1 MRVQTLSDFLQQMGR
16 PRNYAVL
23 HFEHDVVHLVRG
35 RRRPV
40 LRWPRNLW
48 RRADPS
54 PNANAEGQQLDAD
67 IHVRGMCPIRQ
78 HSAVLPPGREQSQ
91 GHGQIGKAVH
101 TLSAILTKRVY
112 VQCQPSV
119 KVKPKKQKLKD
130 FAPEKVVVKDDFDKA
145 LIIGSK
151 EWVARK
157 HVEEKRAAQA
167 KGDETGPNHKPPASL
182 SLAVNF
188 YEKKTIQK
196 NH

>member
-1 MRVQTLSDFLQQMGR
+1 
-16 PRNYAVL
+16 
-23 HFEHDVVHLVRG
+23 
-35 RRRPV
+35 
-40 LRWPRNLW
+40 
-48 RRADPS
+48 
-54 PNANAEGQQLDAD
+54 
-67 IHVRGMCPIRQ
+67 
-78 HSAVLPPGREQSQ
+78 
-91 GHGQIGKAVH
+91 
-101 TLSAILTKRVY
+101 
-112 VQCQPSV
+112 V

-130 FAPEKVVVKDDFDKA
+130 FAPEKVEVKDDFDKA

-196 NH
+196 LAREKAEAWAAGEIERNQMAEDNEVGAVALLFS